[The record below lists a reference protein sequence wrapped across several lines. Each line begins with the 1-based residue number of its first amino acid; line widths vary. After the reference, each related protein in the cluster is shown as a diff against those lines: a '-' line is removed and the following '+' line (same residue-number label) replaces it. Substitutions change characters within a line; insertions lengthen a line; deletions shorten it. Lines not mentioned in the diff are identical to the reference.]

1 MKRILI
7 LAFIFCAF
15 LSQAQSNHE
24 SLKENWDNYNNLL
37 VDLKMEEAMDMVHPG
52 IFDIISK
59 ESMIS
64 MFEGLLDDE
73 DLEMKFL
80 GHEIRSIE
88 EEIMHDKKTYYK
100 FVYKQIMG
108 MRFNES
114 EDSVFASQELIMM
127 GLQKQYG
134 DKNVEFDEETKF
146 YTITAQKNGIAMY
159 AQDSK
164 DWKFLTL
171 EDGQKLLLEKFLP
184 EVVIKY
190 IYK

>member
-7 LAFIFCAF
+7 LAFVFFAF

-24 SLKENWDNYNNLL
+24 SLKENWNNYNNLL

-52 IFDIISK
+52 IFDIIPK

-64 MFEGLLDDE
+64 MFEGLLNDE
-73 DLEMKFL
+73 DIEMKFL

-100 FVYKQIMG
+100 FSYQQIMG
-108 MRFNES
+108 MKFNES
-114 EDSVFASQELIMM
+114 EDSAFASQELIMM

-164 DWKFLTL
+164 GWKFLTL